1 MQGKVPAPAGKLPQ
15 RPSQAFRTTASGM
28 PRGTRR
34 CGASGSWGSAEI
46 VRDSVVDRRD
56 CRVWSAEWGASLAL
70 GRDVSAESL
79 DVRTG
84 KNLRTSS
91 PLLPR
96 ASQICNSLVLN
107 PRNIL
112 VKMISQAGT
121 GYSFNT
127 KRSRLREKLTLL
139 HYDPVVAAS
148 LLGLGPG
155 LHCENEG
162 RN

>member
-46 VRDSVVDRRD
+46 VRDSVVVRRD
-56 CRVWSAEWGASLAL
+56 CRVWSAEWGASLVL

-84 KNLRTSS
+84 KTSELLVHWYRT
-91 PLLPR
+91 LKIRKRLPR
-96 ASQICNSLVLN
+96 SGSD
-107 PRNIL
+107 
-112 VKMISQAGT
+112 
-121 GYSFNT
+121 
-127 KRSRLREKLTLL
+127 LR
-139 HYDPVVAAS
+139 
-148 LLGLGPG
+148 
-155 LHCENEG
+155 
-162 RN
+162 

>member
-28 PRGTRR
+28 PRGTRC

-46 VRDSVVDRRD
+46 VRDSVVVRRD
-56 CRVWSAEWGASLAL
+56 CRVWSAEWGASL
-70 GRDVSAESL
+70 V
-79 DVRTG
+79 
-84 KNLRTSS
+84 
-91 PLLPR
+91 
-96 ASQICNSLVLN
+96 LVAKSKSK
-107 PRNIL
+107 NIL